1 MSFEQTLEK
10 YAALAVNVGVNIQP
24 GQTLSIG
31 APIEAAPFVR
41 LVTKKAYESGAKHV
55 YVDFVDE
62 QLSRLKFDLAP
73 EEAFAE
79 FPAWKARAREEL
91 AKEGAAFMSIYAEN
105 PDLLKGVDPK
115 RIASA
120 NRAAGET
127 MKTVREYMQ
136 ADKVSWCVIS
146 VPTVEWAAK
155 VFPDVPKEEQVSK
168 LWDAIFQATRA
179 NLENPVEAWNE
190 HNDNL
195 HTKVHYLN
203 DKHYKALSYKGP
215 GTDLT
220 IELPEKHLW
229 VGAGSVNEKNVP
241 FMANIPTEE
250 VFTMPLKT
258 GVNGYVTS
266 KKPLVYAG
274 NVIDNF
280 TLTFENGRIV
290 DYKAEVGEET
300 LKHLVEADEGSHF
313 LGEVALV
320 PHDSPISNTNILFY
334 NTLFDENA
342 SCHLAIGNAYAF
354 NLDGGKTMSKEEL
367 AENGANSS
375 ITHVDFMI
383 GSGELD
389 IDGITADGTHEPIF
403 RKGNWAF

>member
-24 GQTLSIG
+24 GQTLNIG

-55 YVDFVDE
+55 YVDWVDE
-62 QLSRLKFDLAP
+62 NLTRLKFDLAP
-73 EEAFAE
+73 EEAFSE

-91 AKEGAAFMSIYAEN
+91 AKEGAAFLSIYAEN

-120 NRAAGET
+120 NKAAGEA
-127 MKTVREYMQ
+127 MKAVREYMM

-146 VPTVEWAAK
+146 VPTTEWAAK
-155 VFPDVPKEEQVSK
+155 VFPDVPEEEQVAK

-179 NLENPVEAWNE
+179 NLENPVQAWNE
-190 HNDNL
+190 HNGNL
-195 HTKVHYLN
+195 HTKVDYLN
-203 DKHYKALSYKGP
+203 DKHYKALYYKGP

-229 VGAGSVNEKNVP
+229 VGAGSINEKNVP

-290 DYKAEVGEET
+290 DFKAEAGEET
-300 LKHLVEADEGSHF
+300 LKHLIETDEGSHF

-354 NLDGGKTMSKEEL
+354 NLDGGKTMSKEEFT
-367 AENGANSS
+367 ENGANSS

-383 GSGELD
+383 GSAELD

>member
-1 MSFEQTLEK
+1 MSFKQTLEK

-24 GQTLSIG
+24 GQTLNIS

-55 YVDFVDE
+55 YVDWVDE
-62 QLSRLKFDLAP
+62 NLTRLKFDLAP
-73 EEAFAE
+73 EEAFSE
-79 FPAWKARAREEL
+79 FPAWKAHAREEL
-91 AKEGAAFMSIYAEN
+91 AKEGAAFLSIYAEN

-120 NRAAGET
+120 NRAAGEA
-127 MKTVREYMQ
+127 MKTVREYMMT
-136 ADKVSWCVIS
+136 DKVSWCVIS
-146 VPTVEWAAK
+146 VPTTEWAAK
-155 VFPDVPKEEQVSK
+155 VFPDVPEEEQVAK

-179 NLENPVEAWNE
+179 DLENPVQAWNE
-190 HNDNL
+190 HNSNL
-195 HTKVHYLN
+195 HTKVNNLN
-203 DKHYKALSYKGP
+203 DKHYKALYYKGP

-229 VGAGSVNEKNVP
+229 VGAGSVNEKDVP

-290 DYKAEVGEET
+290 DFKAEVGEET
-300 LKHLVEADEGSHF
+300 LKHLVESDEGSHF

-383 GSGELD
+383 GSAELD

>member
-24 GQTLSIG
+24 GQTLNIG

-55 YVDFVDE
+55 YVDWVDE
-62 QLSRLKFDLAP
+62 NLTRLKFDLAP
-73 EEAFAE
+73 EEAFSE

-91 AKEGAAFMSIYAEN
+91 AKEGAAFLSIYAEN

-120 NRAAGET
+120 NKAAGEA
-127 MKTVREYMQ
+127 MKAVREYMM

-146 VPTVEWAAK
+146 VPTTEWAAK
-155 VFPDVPKEEQVSK
+155 VFPDVPEEEQVAK

-179 NLENPVEAWNE
+179 NLENPVQAWNK
-190 HNDNL
+190 HNSNL
-195 HTKVHYLN
+195 HTKVDYLN
-203 DKHYKALSYKGP
+203 DKHYKALYYKGP

-229 VGAGSVNEKNVP
+229 VGAGSINEKNVP

-290 DYKAEVGEET
+290 DFKAEAGEET
-300 LKHLVEADEGSHF
+300 LKHLIETDEGSHF

-354 NLDGGKTMSKEEL
+354 NLDGGKTMSKEEFT
-367 AENGANSS
+367 ENGANSS

-383 GSGELD
+383 GSAELD
-389 IDGITADGTHEPIF
+389 IDGITADGTHEPLF

>member
-24 GQTLSIG
+24 GQTLNIG

-55 YVDFVDE
+55 YVDWVDE
-62 QLSRLKFDLAP
+62 NLTRLKFDLAP
-73 EEAFAE
+73 EEAFSE

-91 AKEGAAFMSIYAEN
+91 AKEGAAFLSIYAEN

-120 NRAAGET
+120 NRAAGEA
-127 MKTVREYMQ
+127 MKAVREYMM

-146 VPTVEWAAK
+146 VPTIEWAAK
-155 VFPDVPKEEQVSK
+155 VFPDVPEEEQVAK
-168 LWDAIFQATRA
+168 LWDAIFKATRA
-179 NLENPVEAWNE
+179 DLENPVQAWNE
-190 HNDNL
+190 HNSNL
-195 HTKVHYLN
+195 HTKVDYLN
-203 DKHYKALSYKGP
+203 DKHYKSLYYKGP

-229 VGAGSVNEKNVP
+229 VGAGSINEKNVP

-266 KKPLVYAG
+266 KKPLAYAG

-290 DYKAEVGEET
+290 DFKAEAGEET
-300 LKHLVEADEGSHF
+300 LKHLIETDEGSHF

-320 PHDSPISNTNILFY
+320 PYDSPISNTNILFY

-354 NLDGGKTMSKEEL
+354 NLDGGKTMSKEEF

-383 GSGELD
+383 GSAELD

>member
-24 GQTLSIG
+24 GQTLNIG

-55 YVDFVDE
+55 YVDWVDE
-62 QLSRLKFDLAP
+62 NLTRLKFDLAP
-73 EEAFAE
+73 EEAFSE
-79 FPAWKARAREEL
+79 FPAWKAHAREEL
-91 AKEGAAFMSIYAEN
+91 AKEGAAFLSIYAEN

-120 NRAAGET
+120 NRAAGEA
-127 MKTVREYMQ
+127 MKTVREYMMT
-136 ADKVSWCVIS
+136 DKVSWCVIS
-146 VPTVEWAAK
+146 VPTTEWAAK
-155 VFPDVPKEEQVSK
+155 VFPDVPEEEQVAK

-179 NLENPVEAWNE
+179 DLENPVQAWNE
-190 HNDNL
+190 HNSNL
-195 HTKVHYLN
+195 HTKVGNLN
-203 DKHYKALSYKGP
+203 DKHYKALYYKGP

-229 VGAGSVNEKNVP
+229 VGAGSINEKNVP

-290 DYKAEVGEET
+290 DFKAEVGEET
-300 LKHLVEADEGSHF
+300 LKHLIESDEGSHF

-383 GSGELD
+383 GSAELD

>member
-24 GQTLSIG
+24 GQTLNIG

-55 YVDFVDE
+55 YVDWVDE
-62 QLSRLKFDLAP
+62 NLTRLKFDLAP
-73 EEAFAE
+73 EEAFSE
-79 FPAWKARAREEL
+79 FPAWKAHAREEL
-91 AKEGAAFMSIYAEN
+91 AKEGAAFLSIYAEN

-120 NRAAGET
+120 NRAAGEA
-127 MKTVREYMQ
+127 MKTVREYMMT
-136 ADKVSWCVIS
+136 DKVSWCVIS
-146 VPTVEWAAK
+146 VPTTEWAAK
-155 VFPDVPKEEQVSK
+155 VFPDVPEEEQVAK

-179 NLENPVEAWNE
+179 DLENPVQAWNE
-190 HNDNL
+190 HNSNL
-195 HTKVHYLN
+195 HTKVGNLN
-203 DKHYKALSYKGP
+203 DKHYKALYYKGP

-229 VGAGSVNEKNVP
+229 VGAGSINEKNVP

-290 DYKAEVGEET
+290 DFKAEVGEET
-300 LKHLVEADEGSHF
+300 LKHLIESDEGSHF

-383 GSGELD
+383 GSAELD
-389 IDGITADGTHEPIF
+389 IDGITADDTHEPIF

>member
-24 GQTLSIG
+24 GQTLNIG

-55 YVDFVDE
+55 YVDWVDE
-62 QLSRLKFDLAP
+62 NLTRLKFDLAP
-73 EEAFAE
+73 EEAFSE

-91 AKEGAAFMSIYAEN
+91 AKEGAAFLSIYAEN

-120 NRAAGET
+120 NRAAGEA
-127 MKTVREYMQ
+127 MKAVREYMM

-146 VPTVEWAAK
+146 VPTIEWAAK
-155 VFPDVPKEEQVSK
+155 VFPDVPEEEQVAK

-179 NLENPVEAWNE
+179 DLENPVQAWNE
-190 HNDNL
+190 HNSNL
-195 HTKVHYLN
+195 HTKVDYLN
-203 DKHYKALSYKGP
+203 DKHYKSLYYKGP

-229 VGAGSVNEKNVP
+229 VGAGSINEKNVP

-266 KKPLVYAG
+266 KKPLAYAG

-290 DYKAEVGEET
+290 DFKAEAGEET
-300 LKHLVEADEGSHF
+300 LKHLIETDEGSHF

-320 PHDSPISNTNILFY
+320 PYDSPISNTNILFY

-354 NLDGGKTMSKEEL
+354 NLDGGKTMSKEEF

-383 GSGELD
+383 GSAELD